1 MIIDKMFVCCI
12 MNLAVLLITLK
23 TKRFSLYASTVDGK
37 KHPIMFWILYI
48 LCLGCFIWLSIR
60 YL

>member
-1 MIIDKMFVCCI
+1 MLDY
-12 MNLAVLLITLK
+12 LLDCFTYIFK
-23 TKRFSLYASTVDGK
+23 TKRFSLYASSVDGK